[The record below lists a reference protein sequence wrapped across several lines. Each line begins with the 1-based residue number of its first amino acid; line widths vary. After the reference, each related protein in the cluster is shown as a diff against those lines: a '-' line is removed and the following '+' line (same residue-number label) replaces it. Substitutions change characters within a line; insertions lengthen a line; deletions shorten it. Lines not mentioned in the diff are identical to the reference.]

1 MCQAFQNVRHMKGSE
16 RSLCNRSLL
25 FNFRNF
31 DNWKEILFS
40 IKEFGFMNE
49 YRPGGFQ
56 ILPPVVKNLLI
67 INVLV
72 YAATYILQKTQ
83 IVNLDYYLALFHWSS
98 PLFKPWQV
106 ITHMFMHGDITHLL
120 FNMFALWMFG
130 SAIENTLGPKR
141 FLIFYFV
148 CGIGAAICYSLVF
161 NWENMA
167 DIQWFSQLSDLQQHQ
182 LIDQAVAT
190 GFGPR
195 QVAPMISPMLGASG
209 AIFGLLFAFGYL
221 FPDAMIY
228 LYFFVPIKA
237 KYFVAIYAAIELF
250 AGIRN
255 NPADNVAHFAHIG
268 GMIFAYLLLLFWK
281 KSKRFVRY

>member
-1 MCQAFQNVRHMKGSE
+1 
-16 RSLCNRSLL
+16 
-25 FNFRNF
+25 
-31 DNWKEILFS
+31 
-40 IKEFGFMNE
+40 MNE

-72 YAATYILQKTQ
+72 YATTYILQKTH
-83 IVNLDYYLALFHWSS
+83 IIDLDYYLALFHWSS
-98 PLFKPWQV
+98 PLFKPWQIV
-106 ITHMFMHGDITHLL
+106 THMFMHDQGNITHLL

-130 SAIENTLGPKR
+130 SAIENTLGPKK

-161 NWENMA
+161 TWENAA
-167 DIQWFSQLSDLQQHQ
+167 DIRWFHELSNLQQHD
-182 LIDQAVAT
+182 LIDHFLAT
-190 GFGPR
+190 GNGPR
-195 QVAPMISPMLGASG
+195 EVSAMVNPMLGASG

-221 FPDAMIY
+221 FPNAMIY

-237 KYFVAIYAAIELF
+237 KYFVAIYAAVELF
-250 AGIRN
+250 SGIRN